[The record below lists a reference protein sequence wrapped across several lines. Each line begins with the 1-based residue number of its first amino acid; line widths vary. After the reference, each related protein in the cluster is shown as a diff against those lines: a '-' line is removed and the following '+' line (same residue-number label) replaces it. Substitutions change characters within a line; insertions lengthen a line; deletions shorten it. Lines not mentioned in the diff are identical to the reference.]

1 MARRLLKSTRRLLII
16 TKRIALYTRRII
28 IIKRGLLITTKK
40 LTDLNAS
47 DYAELL
53 KMIKQ
58 ITNKGKLVFK
68 GTVDQDEYTV
78 SKVVQ
83 RMRAAKRKK
92 DEGGK

>member
-1 MARRLLKSTRRLLII
+1 M
-16 TKRIALYTRRII
+16 
-28 IIKRGLLITTKK
+28 
-40 LTDLNAS
+40 NAS

-78 SKVVQ
+78 NKVVQ